1 SSTPQTIIPAAAVA
15 RLPQA
20 ATPLAVNHQGLLVAN
35 TISFNQP
42 PNVALSTATASIEAA
57 MNRIG
62 VPATIR
68 GTFQGTAK
76 AFQDSLSNQPYLI
89 LAALVTIYIVLG
101 VLYESYVHPL
111 TILSTLPSAGVGAL
125 LALMIFKTEF

>member
-1 SSTPQTIIPAAAVA
+1 
-15 RLPQA
+15 
-20 ATPLAVNHQGLLVAN
+20 
-35 TISFNQP
+35 
-42 PNVALSTATASIEAA
+42 

-62 VPATIR
+62 VPGTIR

-76 AFQDSLSNQPYLI
+76 AYQDSLDNQPYLI

-111 TILSTLPSAGVGAL
+111 TILSTLP
-125 LALMIFKTEF
+125 